1 MIHLI
6 SIQFVSPACPSSE
19 VRQSWKAKKIINCP
33 MRKKKKKN
41 GYRMPPKTKLLSAQ
55 QGSIK

>member
-19 VRQSWKAKKIINCP
+19 VRQSWKAKKIINFTII
-33 MRKKKKKN
+33 KKKKKMGIACPLKPN
-41 GYRMPPKTKLLSAQ
+41 CYQLSKGA
-55 QGSIK
+55 

>member
-19 VRQSWKAKKIINCP
+19 VRQSWKAKNNQLTND
-33 MRKKKKKN
+33 KKKKKKMGIACPLKPN
-41 GYRMPPKTKLLSAQ
+41 CYQLSKGA
-55 QGSIK
+55 